1 MAIIDNLRINEN
13 RAETCAT
20 LLVTL
25 ATIGYWY
32 L

>member
-1 MAIIDNLRINEN
+1 MAIMDNLRIDEN

-25 ATIGYWY
+25 ATIGY
-32 L
+32 